1 MLTSNY
7 ETIYSKFLGLIKDY
21 EFLKITDQEAYD
33 NMKEWLEDVYSRPK
47 VRKLFSSIRLDDEVM
62 ELSYELRNSIDDV
75 YDKHFVEGLMA
86 HGMVIGWL
94 TPRMNKSTLLDQYFG
109 NSDKKFFAQQGQ
121 INAIKGL
128 YEKSEAILD
137 KDYSRDHGYSAFVIK
152 GGTL

>member
-47 VRKLFSSIRLDDEVM
+47 VRKLFSSIQLDDEVM
-62 ELSYELRNSIDDV
+62 ELSYELRNSIDEA

-94 TPRMNKSTLLDQYFG
+94 APRVNKSTLLDQYFG
-109 NSDKKFFAQQGQ
+109 NSDKKHFSQSSHMGK
-121 INAIKGL
+121 IKEL
-128 YEKSEAILD
+128 YEKSESILD
-137 KDYSRDHGYSAFVIK
+137 KDYTRDHGYASFVIK
-152 GGTL
+152 GEKI